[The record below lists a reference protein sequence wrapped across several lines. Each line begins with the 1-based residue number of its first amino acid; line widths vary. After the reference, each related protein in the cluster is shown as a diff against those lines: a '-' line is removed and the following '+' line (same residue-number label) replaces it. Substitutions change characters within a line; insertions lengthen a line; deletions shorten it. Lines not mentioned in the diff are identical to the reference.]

1 MQRKREIVE
10 KLAGKSGKFDKKRQK
25 GTSLFKILCYNDKNH
40 DKGEDGKM
48 LLKGKF
54 SFFSLRNRLILL
66 FTGAMFCGMTLLGG
80 MLFFYMYNSMRD
92 NITSNIDTTVSA
104 MTDSLDQSFVLIENT
119 VLELAASSGVRNW
132 IEDEDYY
139 NKENPEFYI
148 RKEALNKEFQRIL
161 MYSNAKKLNMIEY
174 ASIFDDGELLGY
186 TDIQSNGESV
196 IINES
201 RKVYDAIPEREE
213 EYVYSIP
220 IVLDRNTIFHVRR
233 LKADFESDR
242 QLGIL
247 IATKET
253 DIRKKYQDLLEYEGS
268 MVYLADQTGRIYSS
282 NREEL
287 LGTSLDASVVEGV
300 REKKQEIQQEGETY
314 LLVTKPLKETR
325 MNFIYFYPKKLLSEK
340 VFGGMK
346 PYLVLNV
353 ALIAAFLWIAF
364 LLSIR
369 STEFLNEFI
378 WAMKSAKE
386 KNYEIKIKKYND
398 AEIDLLGDAFN
409 EMTTEIRELI
419 QNKYQSQLLLNE
431 MEINFLQHQM
441 NPHFLFNVL
450 LTIQIKA
457 KRNSD
462 ECIVNMVSALSS
474 LLRASIQTSDRRIIT
489 IEEELKYTEFY
500 LYLQEMRFEDKL
512 SYAIEVEDEEIKQYM
527 IPKFVIEPIAENA
540 VIHGIETID
549 EEARVVIR
557 ICRDEGD
564 ILISVVDN
572 GVGFDVLKYQKES
585 EEKEQDKPA
594 REKVGLKNVNI
605 RLKYIYGEKYGLV
618 VKSQIN
624 KGTIVL
630 IRIPI
635 VEEE

>member
-1 MQRKREIVE
+1 ME
-10 KLAGKSGKFDKKRQK
+10 KLGRKSRKFDKNRQK
-25 GTSLFKILCYNDKNH
+25 ETSLFKILCYNGDNH
-40 DKGEDGKM
+40 YKGEDGKM
-48 LLKGKF
+48 LYLKKKF

-80 MLFFYMYNSMRD
+80 MLFFYMYNSMKD
-92 NITSNIDTTVSA
+92 NISSNIDTTVSA

-119 VLELAASSGVRNW
+119 VLELAASSGVRSW

-148 RKEALNKEFQRIL
+148 RREALNKEFQRIL

-174 ASIFDDGELLGY
+174 ASIFDNGELLGY
-186 TDIQSNGESV
+186 TDIQSNGETT

-201 RKVYDAIPEREE
+201 RKVYDTLSEREE

-220 IVLDRNTIFHVRR
+220 IVSGRNTIFHVRR

-253 DIRKKYQDLLEYEGS
+253 DIKKKYQDLLEYEGS
-268 MVYLADQTGRIYSS
+268 MVYITDQNGMIYSS

-287 LGTSLDASVVEGV
+287 LGTYLDSSVAEGV
-300 REKKQEIQQEGETY
+300 REKQQEIEQEGETY
-314 LLVTKPLKETR
+314 LVVAKPLKETG

-340 VFGGMK
+340 VFGGMRS
-346 PYLVLNV
+346 YLLLNIV
-353 ALIAAFLWIAF
+353 LIAAFLWIAF

-369 STEFLNEFI
+369 SAEFLNELVC
-378 WAMKSAKE
+378 AMKSAKE
-386 KNYEIKIKKYND
+386 KNYEIKMRKYND
-398 AEIDLLGDAFN
+398 VEIDMLGDAFN
-409 EMTTEIRELI
+409 EMTTEIKELI

-457 KRNSD
+457 KRSSD

-489 IEEELKYTEFY
+489 IGEELKYTEFY
-500 LYLQEMRFEDKL
+500 LYLQKMRFEDKL
-512 SYAIEVEDEEIKQYM
+512 SYVIEVEDEEIKQYR

-540 VIHGIETID
+540 VIHGIETMD
-549 EEARVVIR
+549 EDAVVAIR
-557 ICRDEGD
+557 ICRDGGD
-564 ILISVVDN
+564 LLISVTDN
-572 GVGFDVLKYQKES
+572 GVGFDVLQYQRES
-585 EEKEQDKPA
+585 EEKEHDKPV

-624 KGTIVL
+624 KGTIVQ
-630 IRIPI
+630 IRIPMI
-635 VEEE
+635 EEEQVCIG